1 MGRQWWT
8 TPWRTNVGSVGVVGW
23 LVSMHPPWSM
33 TRSTTTDPSRI
44 EATISSVTTT
54 GDRWPT
60 DIAAPMT
67 TSAFLTALL
76 T

>member
-1 MGRQWWT
+1 
-8 TPWRTNVGSVGVVGW
+8 
-23 LVSMHPPWSM
+23 M
-33 TRSTTTDPSRI
+33 TEPDRI

-54 GDRWPT
+54 GERWPI
-60 DIAAPMT
+60 DMAAPMT